1 MRTNDEII
9 NIINELKEEKGI
21 SLSELARRVGM
32 AKSALSRYFNK
43 TREFPLNRVQDF
55 ANALGVTSEF
65 ILGFDK
71 KDLPSNVIEVDKNDF
86 VQVPILGEIAC
97 GDPILANENII
108 GYRYHL
114 KDTLPKGNT
123 FYLKAKGDSMEPR
136 IPNGAD
142 VLIRQQN
149 DVENGE
155 IAAVLVN
162 GDTEATLKRIY
173 RQGTNISLVAENPA
187 YPPYIV
193 NKDNPAKIL
202 GKAIEVSFDL

>member
-1 MRTNDEII
+1 M
-9 NIINELKEEKGI
+9 G
-21 SLSELARRVGM
+21 LSENIRKYRKLNKMTQTELA
-32 AKSALSRYFNK
+32 KK
-43 TREFPLNRVQDF
+43 
-55 ANALGVTSEF
+55 LGVGTSTVSSWE
-65 ILGFDK
+65 LGSNKPLMDNVTK
-71 KDLPSNVIEVDKNDF
+71 MANLWNVKMSDIVGDGGQGNLPSNMTRFERSDF
-86 VQVPILGEIAC
+86 VEVPILGEIAC
-97 GDPILANENII
+97 GDAILADENII

-123 FYLKAKGDSMEPR
+123 FYLKAKGDSMEPK

-173 RQGTNISLVAENPA
+173 RQGTNVSLVAENPT

-193 NKDNPAKIL
+193 NKENPAKIL